1 MNISGLIRSLVGD
14 LTASDSKVLELK
26 VGQIVKGVVLQLLS
40 DQEALLNIGG
50 TQVRAKLE
58 TPLKQGD
65 VTMLQVQPESNGG
78 QIMLNRLQLRMCRL
92 RLTRLVS
99 SFKHLK

>member
-1 MNISGLIRSLVGD
+1 M
-14 LTASDSKVLELK
+14 LELK

-40 DQEALLNIGG
+40 DQEALVNIGG

-78 QIMLNRLQLRMCRL
+78 QILLEAASRLRMCRL
-92 RLTRLVS
+92 RMTRLVS
-99 SFKHLK
+99 C